1 MVVTT
6 TCLLLLLYNQNSY
19 LAGKYLNGNGSDEYD
34 MRDDDDFNDPT
45 ITGKG
50 KHKHLTLERSQHSS
64 SSTTSTPID
73 VPKVI
78 VKHLFSRPLPTK
90 VLKFS
95 HVTKTGGSMIEDI
108 GKARGISWGKFDR
121 QARNENKFDKLIDH
135 TAMGDSW
142 WHKPLHKRRGGSSKV
157 GDSSKM
163 VAVNRLEK
171 YDWFMVIRNPFTRI
185 VSEFHCQW
193 GGVGK
198 RIEEDKTFEPDAKFF
213 NKFVKKKIKD
223 GVDGHDHYRPQ
234 VQYLTDTWRLADYAS
249 AVYEGEEEVE
259 EEEELNKDE
268 RADEEEEEEEDRQE
282 GMLSHR
288 RLYVKEGSK
297 KSKQQQQQQSNRK
310 NNKNRNKNKNN
321 QSINSKTNTKKITPY
336 SSTSITPEVR
346 NSVPLSA
353 VMHVIKYEQLP
364 VELPSLM
371 NTYELDQVVMPTK
384 KVNQASAK
392 LFGVNDFDESTV
404 NMILEVYREDFEVFG
419 YSTKVED
426 ASK

>member
-1 MVVTT
+1 
-6 TCLLLLLYNQNSY
+6 
-19 LAGKYLNGNGSDEYD
+19 
-34 MRDDDDFNDPT
+34 
-45 ITGKG
+45 
-50 KHKHLTLERSQHSS
+50 
-64 SSTTSTPID
+64 
-73 VPKVI
+73 
-78 VKHLFSRPLPTK
+78 
-90 VLKFS
+90 
-95 HVTKTGGSMIEDI
+95 
-108 GKARGISWGKFDR
+108 
-121 QARNENKFDKLIDH
+121 
-135 TAMGDSW
+135 
-142 WHKPLHKRRGGSSKV
+142 LHKRRRGSSKV

-213 NKFVKKKIKD
+213 NEFVKKQIKD

-268 RADEEEEEEEDRQE
+268 RAEEEEEEEEEEDRQE

-353 VMHVIKYEQLP
+353 VMHVIKYEQLS